1 MPAKS
6 KPISKQVWSCEK
18 TGLTLDCIAWHHFSV
33 CVSTASV
40 WGISGALLCLSV
52 FVQGSGSGQRLSG
65 PVAGAATRMGG
76 RSELTEAQR
85 MYACIHTVRVNHGT
99 TNQSKI
105 ISLTHTWTNTQSGFT
120 LVFSS
125 LSLAAVSVR
134 AVSISPPLLTYSG
147 ALVGFEGCV
156 CVRAVEQEA
165 IVVIWKES
173 WQNNSRRMYRS
184 KRQWEELSQV
194 K

>member
-76 RSELTEAQR
+76 RSELPEAQR

-105 ISLTHTWTNTQSGFT
+105 ISLTHTNKHTVRIHTSIFQSVFGCSICASCFHFT
-120 LVFSS
+120 TASHIFRSTSGIWGVCLCARCRARSYCCD
-125 LSLAAVSVR
+125 LKGELA
-134 AVSISPPLLTYSG
+134 
-147 ALVGFEGCV
+147 E
-156 CVRAVEQEA
+156 
-165 IVVIWKES
+165 
-173 WQNNSRRMYRS
+173 
-184 KRQWEELSQV
+184 
-194 K
+194 